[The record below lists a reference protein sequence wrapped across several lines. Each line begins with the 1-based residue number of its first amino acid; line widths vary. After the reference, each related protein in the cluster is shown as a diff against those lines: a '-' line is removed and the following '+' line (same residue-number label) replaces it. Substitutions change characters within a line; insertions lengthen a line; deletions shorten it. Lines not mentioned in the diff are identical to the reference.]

1 MKVFFIFFVL
11 CVCYDM
17 LWVSIDC
24 ADGVCICMRKQGRL
38 IIRTFVAAHRVYL
51 ICLSLFF
58 FLSVSLSLS
67 LFSHPLLLQAHQK
80 VREIVGGKFPSP
92 PACLHLCS
100 CPLSTLFKTPLI
112 AVAKVTNPVCGFDR
126 RSRCLHIS
134 WSSSPPPLP
143 EGRVLA
149 WYACVL
155 FFSVVSVRCGPGLLQ
170 GWF

>member
-1 MKVFFIFFVL
+1 
-11 CVCYDM
+11 M

-112 AVAKVTNPVCGFDR
+112 AVAKVTNPVCGFDQ
-126 RSRCLHIS
+126 RSRCLYIS
-134 WSSSPPPLP
+134 WSSSSPPSPRGPSSGLVCMCFVFFCCFCPLWS
-143 EGRVLA
+143 GSA
-149 WYACVL
+149 
-155 FFSVVSVRCGPGLLQ
+155 PGLVLIRPNY
-170 GWF
+170 